1 MSERAE
7 QVAFPVASEA
17 IAKPSLHHVNLKT
30 TRLQEMIDWYGTVVG
45 MEVVHE
51 FAGGAFLTNDAACHR
66 LALLT
71 SPAISKD
78 EDKLRHAGIHHIA
91 FEYDSVDELMATYKR
106 LRSKGIGPHCA
117 LDHGMT
123 LSLYYVDPDGNSVE
137 LQVDNFG
144 DWTKST
150 EFMRAAPEFEADP
163 IGALVDPDQLLE
175 AHEAGVVFEELHRRA
190 YAGEFPSS
198 KPMDL
203 RFPVE

>member
-1 MSERAE
+1 
-7 QVAFPVASEA
+7 
-17 IAKPSLHHVNLKT
+17 
-30 TRLQEMIDWYGTVVG
+30 MIDWYGTVVG

-91 FEYDSVDELMATYKR
+91 FEYDSVDELIATYKR

-144 DWTKST
+144 DAK
-150 EFMRAAPEFEADP
+150 RPA
-163 IGALVDPDQLLE
+163 
-175 AHEAGVVFEELHRRA
+175 
-190 YAGEFPSS
+190 
-198 KPMDL
+198 
-203 RFPVE
+203 